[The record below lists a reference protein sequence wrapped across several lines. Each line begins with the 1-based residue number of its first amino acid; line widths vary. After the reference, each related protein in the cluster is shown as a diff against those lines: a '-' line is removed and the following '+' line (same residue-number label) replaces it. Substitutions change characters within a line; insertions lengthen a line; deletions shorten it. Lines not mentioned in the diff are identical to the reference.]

1 MLSEQKCASLF
12 CLDPFLI
19 CSFKMVLIFDGGQSN
34 STGLNLTKKELNSN
48 GHPYICNLFSFLGH
62 EHLTCW
68 LREYWTLRRNG
79 PLVWFSKIC
88 LFLLKHTLTTLT
100 FRLDSE
106 LPAQMPS
113 STLWLVVGVLE
124 NSSNWCL
131 GERMSCEKAFALFS
145 RFLDKTCKRDKYCQD
160 QWVHL
165 WMGQKYKLNGF
176 GVA

>member
-1 MLSEQKCASLF
+1 MEDSPTLQAWTWQKKNWIQMVTHTYATCSHSLSQ
-12 CLDPFLI
+12 
-19 CSFKMVLIFDGGQSN
+19 
-34 STGLNLTKKELNSN
+34 
-48 GHPYICNLFSFLGH
+48 H

-131 GERMSCEKAFALFS
+131 GERMSCEKAFALLS